1 MRLDQFL
8 KLSRIVKRR
17 SVAKELCDSGAVKV
31 NDQPAKPSR
40 EIKEGDIIE
49 IDTFTRYLKARVV
62 KVPSSKN
69 VSRKEA
75 RELLEIL
82 EDRKKDIRDIIDLI

>member
-17 SVAKELCDSGAVKV
+17 SQAKELCDLKVVRVNGQIVKASKEV
-31 NDQPAKPSR
+31 KP
-40 EIKEGDIIE
+40 GDTVE
-49 IDTFTRYLKARVV
+49 IDTVSRYVKFTVLEI
-62 KVPSSKN
+62 PSGKN
-69 VSRKEA
+69 VSKKKA
-75 RELLEIL
+75 RELIEII

>member
-31 NDQPAKPSR
+31 NGQPAKPSR
-40 EIKEGDIIE
+40 EIKEGDVIE
-49 IDTFTRYLKARVV
+49 VDTFTRYLKARVV

>member
-17 SVAKELCDSGAVKV
+17 SQAKELCDLKVVRVNGQIVKASKEV
-31 NDQPAKPSR
+31 KP
-40 EIKEGDIIE
+40 GDTVE
-49 IDTFTRYLKARVV
+49 IDTVSRYVKFTVLEI
-62 KVPSSKN
+62 PSGKN
-69 VSRKEA
+69 VSKKKA
-75 RELLEIL
+75 RELIKII